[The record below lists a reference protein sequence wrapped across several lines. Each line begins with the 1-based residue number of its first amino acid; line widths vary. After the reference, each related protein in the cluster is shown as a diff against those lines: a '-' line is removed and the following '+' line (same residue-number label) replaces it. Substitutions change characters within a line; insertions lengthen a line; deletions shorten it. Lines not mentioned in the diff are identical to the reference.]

1 MSELSLTGFIY
12 KILPEQKISDTFTK
26 RELIIET
33 EEKYPQK
40 VKIEFIN
47 SGVNNLMDKKEGQ
60 QVKICFNI
68 RGREW
73 TKDVINKYFVS
84 LVGWR
89 IELLADTS
97 TEPEPE
103 EIMSAPETGPYS
115 DELPF

>member
-47 SGVNNLMDKKEGQ
+47 SGINNLMDKKEGQ
-60 QVKICFNI
+60 QVKVCFNV

-73 TKDVINKYFVS
+73 NEKYFVS
-84 LVGWR
+84 LNGWR
-89 IELLADTS
+89 IELLADIS

-103 EIMSAPETGPYS
+103 EIMSNPETGPYS
-115 DELPF
+115 DELPC

>member
-1 MSELSLTGFIY
+1 MSELSLTGFID

-26 RELIIET
+26 RELILET

-47 SGVNNLMDKKEGQ
+47 SGINSLMDKKEGQ
-60 QVKICFNI
+60 QVKVCFNV

-73 TKDVINKYFVS
+73 NEKYFVS
-84 LVGWR
+84 LNGWR

-97 TEPEPE
+97 AEPEPE
-103 EIMSAPETGPYS
+103 EIMSNPETGPYS

>member
-1 MSELSLTGFIY
+1 MSELSLTGFID

-26 RELIIET
+26 RELILET

-47 SGVNNLMDKKEGQ
+47 SGINSLMDKKEGQ
-60 QVKICFNI
+60 QVKVCFNV

-73 TKDVINKYFVS
+73 NEKYFVS
-84 LVGWR
+84 LNGWR

-103 EIMSAPETGPYS
+103 EIMANPETGAYS

>member
-1 MSELSLTGFIY
+1 MSELSITGFII
-12 KILPEQKISDTFTK
+12 KILPEQKISDSFTK

-40 VKIEFIN
+40 VKIEFVNSGIN
-47 SGVNNLMDKKEGQ
+47 SLMDKKEGQ
-60 QVKICFNI
+60 EVKVSFNI

-73 TKDVINKYFVS
+73 NDKYFVS
-84 LVGWR
+84 LNGWK
-89 IELLADTS
+89 IELLADTN

-103 EIMSAPETGPYS
+103 EIMSQPETGAYS

>member
-12 KILPEQKISDTFTK
+12 KILPEQKISETFTK
-26 RELIIET
+26 RELIIDT
-33 EEKYPQK
+33 EEKYPQR

-47 SGVNNLMDKKEGQ
+47 SGINNLIDKKEGQ
-60 QVKICFNI
+60 QVKVFFNV

-73 TKDVINKYFVS
+73 NEKYFVT
-84 LVGWR
+84 LNGWR

-103 EIMSAPETGPYS
+103 EIMSQPETGPYS

>member
-47 SGVNNLMDKKEGQ
+47 SGINNLMDKKEGQ
-60 QVKICFNI
+60 QVKVCFNV

-73 TKDVINKYFVS
+73 KEKYFVS
-84 LVGWR
+84 LNGWR
-89 IELLADTS
+89 IELLADVF

-103 EIMSAPETGPYS
+103 EIMNNPETGPYS

>member
-1 MSELSLTGFIY
+1 M
-12 KILPEQKISDTFTK
+12 IL
-26 RELIIET
+26 ET
-33 EEKYPQK
+33 EEKYPQR

-47 SGVNNLMDKKEGQ
+47 SGINNLMDKKEGQ
-60 QVKICFNI
+60 QVKVCFNV

-73 TKDVINKYFVS
+73 NEKYFVS
-84 LVGWR
+84 LNGWR

-103 EIMSAPETGPYS
+103 EIMSNPETGPYS

>member
-26 RELIIET
+26 RELILET

-47 SGVNNLMDKKEGQ
+47 SGINSLMDKKEGQ
-60 QVKICFNI
+60 QVKVCFNV

-73 TKDVINKYFVS
+73 NEKYFVS
-84 LVGWR
+84 LNGWR

-97 TEPEPE
+97 KEPEPE

>member
-47 SGVNNLMDKKEGQ
+47 SGINSLMDKKEGQ
-60 QVKICFNI
+60 QVKVCFNV

-73 TKDVINKYFVS
+73 NEKYFVS
-84 LVGWR
+84 LNGWR
-89 IELLADTS
+89 IELLADIS

>member
-1 MSELSLTGFIY
+1 MNELSLTGFIH

-26 RELIIET
+26 RELILET

-47 SGVNNLMDKKEGQ
+47 SGINNLIDKKEGQ

-73 TKDVINKYFVS
+73 TKDGTSKYFVS
-84 LVGWR
+84 LNGWR
-89 IELLADTS
+89 IELLADTAEEL
-97 TEPEPE
+97 TPE

>member
-1 MSELSLTGFIY
+1 MNELSLTGFIY

-26 RELIIET
+26 RELILET

-47 SGVNNLMDKKEGQ
+47 SGINSLMDKKEGQ
-60 QVKICFNI
+60 QVKVCFNV

-73 TKDVINKYFVS
+73 KEKYFVS
-84 LVGWR
+84 LNGWR
-89 IELLADTS
+89 IELLADTA
-97 TEPEPE
+97 EELEPE

>member
-1 MSELSLTGFIY
+1 MSELSLTGFID

-26 RELIIET
+26 RELILET

-47 SGVNNLMDKKEGQ
+47 SGINSLMDKKEGQ
-60 QVKICFNI
+60 QVKVCFNV

-73 TKDVINKYFVS
+73 NEKYFVS
-84 LVGWR
+84 LNGWR
-89 IELLADTS
+89 IELLADIS

>member
-47 SGVNNLMDKKEGQ
+47 SGINSLMDKIEGQ
-60 QVKICFNI
+60 QVKVCFNV

-73 TKDVINKYFVS
+73 NEKYFVS
-84 LVGWR
+84 LNGWR
-89 IELLADTS
+89 IELLADTYP
-97 TEPEPE
+97 EPEPE
-103 EIMSAPETGPYS
+103 EIMSNPETGPYS

>member
-12 KILPEQKISDTFTK
+12 KILPEQKISETFTK

-47 SGVNNLMDKKEGQ
+47 SGINNLMDKKEGQ
-60 QVKICFNI
+60 QVKVCFNV

-73 TKDVINKYFVS
+73 NEKYFVS
-84 LVGWR
+84 LNGWR

-103 EIMSAPETGPYS
+103 EIMSNPETGPYS

>member
-1 MSELSLTGFIY
+1 MNELSLTGFIY

-26 RELIIET
+26 RELILET

-47 SGVNNLMDKKEGQ
+47 SGINSLMDKKEGQ
-60 QVKICFNI
+60 QVKVCFNI

-73 TKDVINKYFVS
+73 NEKYFVS
-84 LVGWR
+84 LNGWR
-89 IELLADTS
+89 IELLADTAEEL
-97 TEPEPE
+97 TPE

>member
-26 RELIIET
+26 SELIIET

-47 SGVNNLMDKKEGQ
+47 SGINNLMDKKEGQ
-60 QVKICFNI
+60 QVKVCFNV

-73 TKDVINKYFVS
+73 NEKYFVS
-84 LVGWR
+84 LNGWR

-103 EIMSAPETGPYS
+103 EIMNAPETGPYS

>member
-47 SGVNNLMDKKEGQ
+47 SGINNLMDKKEGQ
-60 QVKICFNI
+60 QVKVCFNV

-73 TKDVINKYFVS
+73 NEKYFVS
-84 LVGWR
+84 LNGWR

-103 EIMSAPETGPYS
+103 EIMSNPETGPYS

>member
-1 MSELSLTGFIY
+1 MSELSLTGFID

-26 RELIIET
+26 RELILET

-47 SGVNNLMDKKEGQ
+47 SGINSLMDKKEGQ
-60 QVKICFNI
+60 QVKVCFNV

-73 TKDVINKYFVS
+73 NEKYFVS
-84 LVGWR
+84 LNGWR

>member
-1 MSELSLTGFIY
+1 MNELSLTGFIY

-26 RELIIET
+26 RELILET
-33 EEKYPQK
+33 EEKYHQK

-47 SGVNNLMDKKEGQ
+47 SGINSLMDKKEGQ
-60 QVKICFNI
+60 QVKVCFNI

-73 TKDVINKYFVS
+73 NEKYFVS
-84 LVGWR
+84 LNGWR
-89 IELLADTS
+89 IELLADTA
-97 TEPEPE
+97 EELEPE